1 MSYTLLCIAQADC
14 PQLNRDLFDQHCPP
28 QLSQVV
34 AGMAKVFVADVI
46 EMGKLFQDPHNW
58 YGSITAY

>member
-1 MSYTLLCIAQADC
+1 MPLKGMSYTLLCIAQADC

-46 EMGKLFQDPHNW
+46 EMG
-58 YGSITAY
+58 

>member
-1 MSYTLLCIAQADC
+1 MSCALLWIAKADS

-46 EMGKLFQDPHNW
+46 EMG
-58 YGSITAY
+58 